1 MEVTALVTI
10 EVRTQFSASSRR
22 STCSGGGQFWPGLA
36 GNRELLR
43 LRLNGYLISGPIYGE
58 VAMRDVELYWRLLGD
73 RGALGGAE
81 RGSVGGRAEG
91 RRGGRPRQGGALAL
105 PRCATELS
113 VYDHAE
119 ERAWRHLDSCRF
131 ITWLH
136 ARAPRVSCPAHGV
149 RQVLLPWAEPHAHFT
164 ALFERLAIDLLK
176 ETDITGACRILR
188 ISWDEGWHLMER
200 AVARGM
206 ARKERRVPTL
216 VGVDEKA
223 AAKGHRYMTLV
234 CDLERATVE
243 YIAEERKQAS
253 LDGYFEALS
262 EDERG
267 QIKAVAMDMWEPYV
281 NSVCAHLPDAE
292 EKIVFD
298 RFHIMKHMVEA
309 VDTVRKRE
317 HRALQAEGLDLLTG
331 SKYLWLYSQENL
343 PERHRER
350 FVALKATNLKTGR
363 AWAIKESLRAL
374 WHYRRLGWARRFHK
388 QWYFWATHSRACP
401 GHRRGPHHQPPPER
415 SAQLL
420 LDRADHQRRRR
431 RPQLQDPDDR
441 EDGLRLPQPGA
452 LQDRNLLPLWDLQLY
467 PDRPL
472 THGNPG

>member
-1 MEVTALVTI
+1 
-10 EVRTQFSASSRR
+10 
-22 STCSGGGQFWPGLA
+22 
-36 GNRELLR
+36 
-43 LRLNGYLISGPIYGE
+43 
-58 VAMRDVELYWRLLGD
+58 MRDVELYRLL
-73 RGALGGAE
+73 LGIEAPWE
-81 RGSVGGRAEG
+81 VQSVDLSVADQKVDVMVGHAKRVRWPCPECG
-91 RRGGRPRQGGALAL
+91 
-105 PRCATELS
+105 TELS

-119 ERAWRHLDSCRF
+119 ERAWRHLDSCGF

-136 ARAPRVSCPAHGV
+136 ARPPRVSCPAHGV
-149 RQVLLPWAEPHAHFT
+149 RQVLLPWAEPHARFT
-164 ALFERLAIDLLK
+164 TLFERFAIDVLT
-176 ETDITGACRILR
+176 ETDITGACKILE
-188 ISWDEGWHLMER
+188 ISWDEGWHLIQR

-216 VGVDEKA
+216 IGVDEKA
-223 AAKGHRYMTLV
+223 AAKGQRYLTLV

-243 YIAEERKQAS
+243 YIADERKQAS

-262 EDERG
+262 EDERA

-343 PERHRER
+343 PERHKQR
-350 FVALKATNLKTGR
+350 FAALRATNLKTGR

-374 WHYRRLGWARRFHK
+374 WHYHRLGWARRFYKH
-388 QWYFWATHSRACP
+388 WYFWATHSRLASVIDVARMINRHLTGVLNYFATAP
-401 GHRRGPHHQPPPER
+401 ITNATAEGLNSKIQTIKKMAYGYRN
-415 SAQLL
+415 
-420 LDRADHQRRRR
+420 
-431 RPQLQDPDDR
+431 R
-441 EDGLRLPQPGA
+441 EHFKTAIFFHCGG
-452 LQDRNLLPLWDLQLY
+452 LQLY
-467 PDRPL
+467 PDHPL